1 MQQKVKNQKNFHFAL
16 FFGKI
21 KKNAQYPISAPF
33 LPRFGQN
40 WIFHKN
46 RAPSLFSIY
55 IPLNSRKKQKKLMS
69 QFWKKTRSKRTNNR
83 TNTDEII
90 EYIWWN
96 GLVQKNNGLFSKQIA
111 NRPVTYPD
119 FLRRQTVY
127 TSNPRRHHHGW
138 CWKEKFFKFV
148 PRNMNSPA
156 LPVLIFLCKT
166 FSRLIAFTLR
176 NTLRRG
182 WCLKNSHIQMGL
194 PKVPDVTL
202 EG

>member
-46 RAPSLFSIY
+46 WAPSLFSIY

-96 GLVQKNNGLFSKQIA
+96 GLVQKNNGPFSKQIA

-119 FLRRQTVY
+119 FLRRQTGIYIEPTKAPPWLVLK
-127 TSNPRRHHHGW
+127 R
-138 CWKEKFFKFV
+138 KIFKICASKYEL
-148 PRNMNSPA
+148 PSPA
-156 LPVLIFLCKT
+156 CSYISL
-166 FSRLIAFTLR
+166 
-176 NTLRRG
+176 
-182 WCLKNSHIQMGL
+182 
-194 PKVPDVTL
+194 
-202 EG
+202 